1 MPQTQISCP
10 RCRQMITANIEQLFD
25 VTHEPASKQRLLS
38 GQSNY
43 ARCPHCGYE
52 GRLATP
58 IVYHDNEKELLLTF
72 FPPELGM
79 PLNEQERLIGPLI
92 KQVVDRLPP
101 EKRKGYL
108 FKPTPNFTYESMMET
123 ILNKDGITS
132 EMIKSQQ
139 ERVTLIEKLIQ
150 TTKAESRSELI
161 KQNEK
166 IIDEQFFGLFS
177 RIAQNAMQSGQEPIA
192 RALIELQKQL
202 LEETEFGRQLK
213 ESVGEVEAAT
223 KVLQEAGQGLTREK
237 LLDFVLEAKSD
248 ARIRAYVSLARGGM
262 DYVFFQNLTEKIDK
276 ADGDEKKRLE
286 SIREKL
292 LGFVAE
298 VDKQLEAR
306 FKQAQDFVESILEQE
321 DVEKATRE
329 NIEGFTQDA
338 ADVVNQLLKQASEK
352 NDYTRMGKLQKMVQV
367 LQEASAPPPEIA
379 FIEQLLQAP
388 DEAGIEQMLKD
399 NDAMVNQQFVDALS
413 GLVAQ
418 FESQGDANPEAKAM
432 SEKLSEVYKVALKS
446 VMKKN
451 MGINKIK

>member
-10 RCRQMITANIEQLFD
+10 RCRQMIAANVEQLFD

-38 GQSNY
+38 GQSNH
-43 ARCPHCGYE
+43 AHCPHCGYD

-58 IVYHDNEKELLLTF
+58 VIYHDNEKELLLTF
-72 FPPELGM
+72 FPPELGL
-79 PLNEQERLIGPLI
+79 PLNEQEKMMGPLI

-108 FKPTPNFTYESMMET
+108 FKPQANFTYESMLET
-123 ILNKDGITS
+123 ILNKDGISS

-139 ERVTLIEKLIQ
+139 ERILLIEKLIQ
-150 TTKAESRSELI
+150 MTSPDARLELI

-166 IIDEQFFGLFS
+166 NIDEQFFGLFS

-202 LEETEFGRQLK
+202 LEETAFGRELRA
-213 ESVGEVEAAT
+213 SVAEMEAAT
-223 KVLQEAGQGLTREK
+223 KVLQEAGRSLTREK
-237 LLDFVLEAKSD
+237 LLDFVIEAQSD

-262 DYVFFQNLTEKIDK
+262 DYVFFQTLSEKIEK
-276 ADGDEKKRLE
+276 ATGEEKARLE
-286 SIREKL
+286 SIREKT

-298 VDKQLEAR
+298 VDKQMEAR
-306 FKQAQDFVESILEQE
+306 FKQVQDFIESILEQE

-329 NIEGFTQDA
+329 NIEGFTQDSVE
-338 ADVVNQLLKQASEK
+338 VVNQLLKQASEK
-352 NDYTRMGKLQKMVQV
+352 NDYARMGKLQKMVQV

-388 DEAGIEQMLKD
+388 DAAALEQMIAE
-399 NDAMVNQQFVDALS
+399 NDAIVNQQFVEALS
-413 GLVAQ
+413 GLIAQ
-418 FESQGDANPEAKAM
+418 METQGAENPEAKDM
-432 SEKLSEVYKVALKS
+432 GEKLSEIYKVVLKR

-451 MGINKIK
+451 MG

>member
-10 RCRQMITANIEQLFD
+10 RCRQMIAANVEQLFD
-25 VTHEPASKQRLLS
+25 VTYEPASKQRLLS

-58 IVYHDNEKELLLTF
+58 VVYHDNEKELLLTY
-72 FPPELGM
+72 FPHELAL
-79 PLNEQERLIGPLI
+79 PVNEQEKLMGPLI
-92 KQVVDRLPP
+92 KQVMDRLPP

-108 FKPTPNFTYESMMET
+108 LSPQANLTYESMMET
-123 ILNKDGITS
+123 ILNKDGISS

-139 ERVTLIEKLIQ
+139 ERVQLIERLLQ
-150 TTKAESRSELI
+150 TTKAEVRSEMI

-177 RIAQNAMQSGQEPIA
+177 RIAQNAMASGQEPVA

-202 LEETEFGRQLK
+202 LEETEFGRTLK

-223 KVLQEAGQGLTREK
+223 KALQGAGKNLTREK
-237 LLDFVLEAKSD
+237 LLDLVLEAKSD

-262 DYVFFQNLTEKIDK
+262 DYVFFQNLTEMIDK
-276 ADGDEKKRLE
+276 ANGDERKRLE

-292 LGFVAE
+292 LEYVNE

-306 FKQAQDFVESILEQE
+306 FKQAQDLVESILTQE
-321 DVEKATRE
+321 DVEEAVRG
-329 NIEGFTQDA
+329 NIDNFTQDSV
-338 ADVVNQLLKQASEK
+338 DVVNQLLRQASEK
-352 NDYTRMGKLQKMVQV
+352 NDYVRMGKLQKIVQI
-367 LQEASAPPPEIA
+367 LQEVSAPPPEVA
-379 FIEQLLQAP
+379 FIEQLVQAP
-388 DEAGIEQMLKD
+388 DQAAMEKMLAE
-399 NDAMVNQQFVDALS
+399 NDAMVNDQFMEALS

-418 FESQGDANPEAKAM
+418 MDAQGAQGNPEAKALTD
-432 SEKLSEVYKVALKS
+432 KLGEVYKASLKYS
-446 VMKKN
+446 MKK
-451 MGINKIK
+451 KL

>member
-10 RCRQMITANIEQLFD
+10 RCRQMIAANVEQLFD

-38 GQSNY
+38 GQSNH
-43 ARCPHCGYE
+43 AHCPHCGYD

-58 IVYHDNEKELLLTF
+58 VIYHDNEKELLLTF
-72 FPPELGM
+72 FPPELGL
-79 PLNEQERLIGPLI
+79 PLNEQEKMMGPLI

-108 FKPTPNFTYESMMET
+108 FKPQANFTYESMLET
-123 ILNKDGITS
+123 ILNKDGISS

-139 ERVTLIEKLIQ
+139 ERILLIEKLIQ
-150 TTKAESRSELI
+150 MTSPDARLELI

-166 IIDEQFFGLFS
+166 NIDEQFFGLFS

-202 LEETEFGRQLK
+202 LEETAFGRELRA
-213 ESVGEVEAAT
+213 SVAEMEAAT
-223 KVLQEAGQGLTREK
+223 KVLQEAGRSLTREK
-237 LLDFVLEAKSD
+237 LLDFVIEAQSD

-262 DYVFFQNLTEKIDK
+262 DYVFFQTLSEKIEK
-276 ADGDEKKRLE
+276 ATGEEKARLE
-286 SIREKL
+286 SIREKTL
-292 LGFVAE
+292 RFVAE
-298 VDKQLEAR
+298 VDKQMEAR
-306 FKQAQDFVESILEQE
+306 FKQGQDFIESLLEQE

-329 NIEGFTQDA
+329 NIEGFTQDSVE
-338 ADVVNQLLKQASEK
+338 VVNQLLKQASEK
-352 NDYTRMGKLQKMVQV
+352 NDYARMGKLQKMVQV

-388 DEAGIEQMLKD
+388 DAAALEQMIAE
-399 NDAMVNQQFVDALS
+399 NDAIVNQQFVEALS
-413 GLVAQ
+413 GLIAQ
-418 FESQGDANPEAKAM
+418 METQGAENPEAKDM
-432 SEKLSEVYKVALKS
+432 GEKLSEIYKVVLKR

-451 MGINKIK
+451 MG